1 MIRILFIIFPFTVF
15 SQEIYKQNFWSSI
28 LISKPITKKVNAT
41 ADFGFRTCNHFFNT
55 RRTALGRLVID
66 RKVNSF
72 ISVGLGYAFFEHYG
86 NLTKPENRI
95 FGQLILQK
103 ESQKIETTI
112 RLRNEL
118 RFYYRN
124 SETLNRSRIQ
134 VILKSKHLNKFQPA
148 IGFEYFFTPGNS
160 NLHET
165 RTSSQ
170 LNFNLNDLTTIQS
183 FYILQ
188 YQSNTPYLQH
198 ILGIQAQFKL
208 N

>member
-1 MIRILFIIFPFTVF
+1 MIRILFFIFPFTFF
-15 SQEIYKQNFWSSI
+15 SQEIYKQNFWSSA
-28 LISKPITKKVNAT
+28 LISKPISEKVKVTFDA
-41 ADFGFRTCNHFFNT
+41 GFRTCNHFFNT
-55 RRTALGRLVID
+55 KITTLGRLVFD
-66 RKVNSF
+66 RRVNPF
-72 ISVGLGYAFFEHYG
+72 ISIGLGYAFFEHYG

-103 ESQKIETTI
+103 ELSKIETTF

-118 RFYYRN
+118 RFYFRN
-124 SETLNRSRIQ
+124 SETLNRSRLQ

-183 FYILQ
+183 F
-188 YQSNTPYLQH
+188 
-198 ILGIQAQFKL
+198 
-208 N
+208 